1 MTSDEIQSLLE
12 PFCGYVELGMDIEAN
27 DALEALP
34 NQVKTHPLVLSA
46 RFELLMVTDH
56 WEEGVILG
64 QSLTKLWPQQFN
76 FWFHTA
82 FCLHEMKRT
91 AEAKQTLLN
100 APEAIRETAQ
110 YSYNLA
116 CYEAQLGN
124 IAEAKR
130 QLSIA
135 FKMDQNFKADSLDD
149 PDLEPLWSAIGQ
161 T

>member
-116 CYEAQLGN
+116 CYEAQLGA
-124 IAEAKR
+124 IAKAKA
-130 QLSIA
+130 LLKVSFEKDPEMKETA
-135 FKMDQNFKADSLDD
+135 LDD
-149 PDLEPLWSAIGQ
+149 PDLEPVWKSP
-161 T
+161 